1 MDDFN
6 TNVLSEAR
14 NEYSS
19 RLLNIITPLVI
30 EGFSSIFKEAY
41 DSLYFSRV
49 RRRFSSDDSS
59 HHFSL

>member
-19 RLLNIITPLVI
+19 RLLNILTPLVI
-30 EGFSSIFKEAY
+30 EGFNSIFKEAF
-41 DSLYFSRV
+41 DLCSCAQWQQEHSLFPLDYNT
-49 RRRFSSDDSS
+49 
-59 HHFSL
+59 